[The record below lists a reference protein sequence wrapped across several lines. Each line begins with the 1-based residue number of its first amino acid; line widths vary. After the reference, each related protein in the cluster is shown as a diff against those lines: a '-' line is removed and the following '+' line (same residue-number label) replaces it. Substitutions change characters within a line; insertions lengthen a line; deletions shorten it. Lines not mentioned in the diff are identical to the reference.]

1 MHEIDLR
8 GTLCLVTDRTSGR
21 PEDYIATI
29 EAAIEG
35 GATMVQLREKL
46 PGGAAAV
53 PDRRFFE
60 EGLVLRELCRRRG
73 VLFVVDDR
81 LDLAMALDADGL
93 HVGQDDLP
101 VAVARRLWPEGRL
114 FGVSAPTLEHALRA
128 REEGADYVGT
138 GAVYATATKPE
149 ATLSGMAE
157 LARMARDCGLPV
169 IAIGGIGP
177 DETGP
182 VMAAGCAG
190 IAVVSAVWKS
200 PDPRKAAA
208 ELRRLVD
215 ENLRPAPDRP
225 DPRGGPR

>member
-1 MHEIDLR
+1 MHRIDLR
-8 GTLCLVTDRTSGR
+8 GTLCLVPARTFGR
-21 PEDYIATI
+21 PEDYLATI
-29 EAAIEG
+29 EAAIDG

-53 PDRRFFE
+53 PDRKFYE
-60 EGLVLRELCRRRG
+60 DGLALRDLCSKRG

-81 LDLAMALDADGL
+81 LDLAMALEADGI

-114 FGVSAPTLEHALRA
+114 FGVSAPTLDHALRA

-138 GAVYATATKPE
+138 GAVFATATKPE
-149 ATLSGMAE
+149 AALSGMAE
-157 LARMARDCGLPV
+157 LERMARDCGLPV

-177 DETGP
+177 GQAGP

-190 IAVVSAVWKS
+190 IAVVSAIWKS

-208 ELRRLVD
+208 ELKRLVD
-215 ENLRPAPDRP
+215 ENLLD
-225 DPRGGPR
+225 DPGRSGLREGPR